1 MNSDSLEKRAESLE
15 EDVDQLNS
23 TVENLEAIAG
33 NTVTAEQ
40 LEQAKSDIRSDLLWK
55 MVMYVLGAL
64 ALTATIIGV
73 VVGIV
78 LDILAYLSRQP
89 PPPVT

>member
-1 MNSDSLEKRAESLE
+1 MNSDSLEIRVESLE

-23 TVENLEAIAG
+23 TVENLEAVAG
-33 NTVTAEQ
+33 NTVTVEQ

-78 LDILAYLSRQP
+78 LGILAYLSR
-89 PPPVT
+89 

>member
-1 MNSDSLEKRAESLE
+1 MNSDSLEKRVESLE

-33 NTVTAEQ
+33 NTVTVEQ
-40 LEQAKSDIRSDLLWK
+40 LEQAKSDIKSDLLWK

-78 LDILAYLSRQP
+78 LGILAYLSR
-89 PPPVT
+89 